1 MLKRKWDLSSV
12 GGKEAVRGILKKI
25 KKHWASEDINA
36 SDGVRVD
43 VGDAWVHVRPSNTEP
58 IIRLIAE
65 APTQE
70 AAERLADEAA
80 AVAGIV

>member
-1 MLKRKWDLSSV
+1 M
-12 GGKEAVRGILKKI
+12 KKI
-25 KKHWASEDINA
+25 KKHWANEDINA

-65 APTQE
+65 APTRE